1 MRRFLPTSL
10 AGRTALVLFA
20 GLVVAHGLAFWLM
33 LVVQGQTRLGMM
45 LDYLPRDI
53 ATSVAILER
62 IPPAERPAWLPRLAR
77 RNYGYELG
85 VGASGTPVASA
96 RTRAVVDAVAAAL
109 GPGYRVDARVPAGS
123 SEGAGFALGLALHDG
138 TPLAI
143 VLAPPP
149 VGVSPWIVL
158 ILAGQLVAIAGLTWW
173 AVRVVTR
180 PLADLAAAAD
190 GLGADLTGPP
200 LATTGTRE
208 VDHAVRAF
216 NAMQG
221 RIGEHLAERVQML
234 AAISHDL
241 QTPMARLALR
251 ADLLD
256 DTALRDKLHQDLRLM
271 QHLVDQGIAY
281 ARSVHA
287 STEPPC
293 RIDLHAL
300 LDSLVCDYADAGQRV
315 SLESRWSAP
324 VVTRPETLRRIVTNL
339 VDNAL
344 KFGDDVRLAVE
355 AGPSGG
361 FTIVVRDR
369 GPGIPEPELAAVLRP
384 FHRVDGSRSRDTG
397 GSGLGLAIAD
407 QLTRAL
413 GGTLLLRNRSAGGL
427 SARVSLP
434 G

>member
-1 MRRFLPTSL
+1 
-10 AGRTALVLFA
+10 
-20 GLVVAHGLAFWLM
+20 
-33 LVVQGQTRLGMM
+33 
-45 LDYLPRDI
+45 
-53 ATSVAILER
+53 
-62 IPPAERPAWLPRLAR
+62 
-77 RNYGYELG
+77 
-85 VGASGTPVASA
+85 
-96 RTRAVVDAVAAAL
+96 
-109 GPGYRVDARVPAGS
+109 
-123 SEGAGFALGLALHDG
+123 
-138 TPLAI
+138 
-143 VLAPPP
+143 
-149 VGVSPWIVL
+149 
-158 ILAGQLVAIAGLTWW
+158 
-173 AVRVVTR
+173 
-180 PLADLAAAAD
+180 
-190 GLGADLTGPP
+190 
-200 LATTGTRE
+200 
-208 VDHAVRAF
+208 
-216 NAMQG
+216 
-221 RIGEHLAERVQML
+221 
-234 AAISHDL
+234 
-241 QTPMARLALR
+241 
-251 ADLLD
+251 
-256 DTALRDKLHQDLRLM
+256 M